1 MPPPQRPTTF
11 WRGCDIYDPA
21 GVGFRSTAPDDDCP
35 EHRLHRFDTA
45 LRGEGNGGHLYG
57 TELPDEEKNA
67 LVEYLKT
74 L

>member
-1 MPPPQRPTTF
+1 MSRTWPKTF
-11 WRGCDIYDPA
+11 WRGCDIYDPV

-35 EHRLHRFDTA
+35 EYRLLRFDTS

-57 TELPDEEKNA
+57 TALPAADKDA

>member
-1 MPPPQRPTTF
+1 V
-11 WRGCDIYDPA
+11 

-35 EHRLHRFDTA
+35 EHRVLHFDTT

-57 TELPDEEKNA
+57 TTLPEEDKNA